1 VTGPGEPRPPEN
13 GARGIRE
20 PGTGKPGTG
29 APDAS
34 EPGNA
39 VMGTGEPGTAA
50 PGGPRAPGDGRAG
63 YLDMRV
69 SEFLDVLAAARPDPG
84 GGSAAALAVALA
96 AALCAMTAELSARR
110 LAHAPELAAD
120 ARGLL
125 RRAAPLAQADADA
138 YADVLAA
145 QRAPAES
152 AGEPREQRVSA
163 ALAQAS
169 AVPLEVA
176 EIGDRVAALA
186 AEIAA
191 RGNPAVRGDA
201 LTAARLAASAAQ
213 ASAGLVRIN
222 LAGTPDDPRP
232 ARASHLAARAARLA
246 AQAASHA
253 AVGASSGN

>member
-1 VTGPGEPRPPEN
+1 MTGPGEPRPPELGEPASRGP
-13 GARGIRE
+13 GAAG
-20 PGTGKPGTG
+20 
-29 APDAS
+29 
-34 EPGNA
+34 
-39 VMGTGEPGTAA
+39 PGTAM
-50 PGGPRAPGDGRAG
+50 PGPRAPGAGRAG

-69 SEFLDVLAAARPDPG
+69 GEFLDALAAARPDPG
-84 GGSAAALAVALA
+84 GGSAAALSVALA

-110 LAHAPELAAD
+110 LAHAPELAED
-120 ARGLL
+120 ARALL

-138 YADVLAA
+138 YAGVLAA
-145 QRAPAES
+145 QRAPDEP
-152 AGEPREQRVSA
+152 AGRPREQRISA

-186 AEIAA
+186 VEVAA
-191 RGNPAVRGDA
+191 RGNPSVRGDA
-201 LTAARLAASAAQ
+201 LTAARLAAAAAQ
-213 ASAGLVRIN
+213 AAAALVRIN

-253 AVGASSGN
+253 GDAVRAGN